1 MRTEVLRANGEHNEM
16 RDAEIAKLKAI
27 IEELK
32 KNNTKENAE
41 LRDRVMKVEQNQLQN
56 DSKGNNTSNNNS
68 SNFNSG
74 ADHHE
79 KSSQEKEM
87 DNFLDEAYKKSVGED
102 IRRRNKEKK
111 IQRESSKLSSLLVS
125 ATYAGSGVMS
135 WLDDSR

>member
-1 MRTEVLRANGEHNEM
+1 NAKLRAE
-16 RDAEIAKLKAI
+16 

-32 KNNTKENAE
+32 KNNSKENAE
-41 LRDRVMKVEQNQLQN
+41 LRDRVTKVEQNQSLIDN
-56 DSKGNNTSNNNS
+56 TPIDNTHTSNNNS

-87 DNFLDEAYKKSVGED
+87 DIFLDEEDKKIVGND

-111 IQRESSKLSSLLVS
+111 IQRES
-125 ATYAGSGVMS
+125 ANQ
-135 WLDDSR
+135 D